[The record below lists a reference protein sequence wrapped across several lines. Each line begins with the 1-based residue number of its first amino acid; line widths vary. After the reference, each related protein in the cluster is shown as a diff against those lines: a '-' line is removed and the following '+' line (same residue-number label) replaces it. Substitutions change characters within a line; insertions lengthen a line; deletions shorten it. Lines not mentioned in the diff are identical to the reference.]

1 MIAFVQN
8 GVIYLEKDM
17 EFVKDYTH
25 IATVPDNVRTEDLII
40 DGDKIRLK
48 TEAEKEADRKQQE
61 KQEALQKLQQTD
73 TQMARAVEDII
84 DMLIVKG
91 VITEND
97 IPKAVLDKIHE
108 RKNLRTKI
116 NVT

>member
-48 TEAEKEADRKQQE
+48 TEAEKEADRKL
-61 KQEALQKLQQTD
+61 QEAQEAKQKFVETD
-73 TQMARAVEDII
+73 PEMARVIEDII
-84 DMLIVKG
+84 DVLVAKK
-91 VITEND
+91 VIDYND
-97 IPKAVLDKIHE
+97 LAQEVQDKINE
-108 RKNLRTKI
+108 RKLLREKLK
-116 NVT
+116 